1 MIIKF
6 IIGWV
11 LIIIAFTILIYN
23 AYLKLSANAGA
34 ITLFTSLGME
44 PYGRILLGFL
54 ELSAALL
61 LLYPATLKYG
71 ATLGALLMAGVIL
84 IHIFKL
90 GIALNGDYKFFIM
103 GVTAFLCATILLW
116 LSTQKTV

>member
-1 MIIKF
+1 MTIKF
-6 IIGWV
+6 VIGWV

-23 AYLKLSANAGA
+23 AYLKLSANPGA
-34 ITLFTSLGME
+34 ITLFTSLDME

-61 LLYPATLKYG
+61 LLYPSTLKYG
-71 ATLGALLMAGVIL
+71 ATLGAVLMAGVIL

-103 GVTAFLCATILLW
+103 GVAAFLCSTTLLW